1 MTNNKGMFAT
11 KSKAQSVDINSKDY
25 LDSLYTEFSNSRTLD
40 DLKQRIQQCVTTLGF
55 TDFIFMRLERGW
67 HTNATQGL
75 LHSLPDELMR
85 IYHENNMHVYD
96 LMIPYG
102 KSNTQPIF
110 SSQVYGYIDNAP
122 FDIDLTRK
130 NRTLCQLYR
139 RFEYF
144 EHYVTPIHAFNG
156 NGNVQLMLTN
166 KGMDKEDFQTKVTPI
181 MPACR
186 FLCKAIDTVTTK
198 NFRSSFIDMK
208 DSPVS
213 ITPKPLSILNR
224 LANHDIS
231 ITELAKD
238 MCISPITAHQHIAAA
253 RKALGVQTNIAAI
266 VKAVKAGLINLD

>member
-1 MTNNKGMFAT
+1 MVNSKGML
-11 KSKAQSVDINSKDY
+11 SKKGNAQSADVNSKDY
-25 LDSLYTEFSNSRTLD
+25 LDSLCAEFSNSRSLA
-40 DLKQRIQQCVTTLGF
+40 DLKQRILQCVTTLGF

-67 HTNATQGL
+67 HTHASQGL
-75 LHSLPDELMR
+75 LYSLPDELMR
-85 IYHENNMHVYD
+85 IYHENNMHSYD

-110 SSQVYGYIDNAP
+110 SSQVYGYIDEAP
-122 FDIDLTRK
+122 FDIELTRK

-139 RFEYF
+139 RFSYF

-156 NGNVQLMLTN
+156 NGNVQLMLTSR
-166 KGMDKEDFQTKVTPI
+166 GVEKEAFQSRITPM

-186 FLCKAIDTVTTK
+186 FLCKAIDSVSTK
-198 NFRSSFIDMK
+198 KFRSSFIDTK

-253 RKALGVQTNIAAI
+253 RKAFGVQTNIAAI
-266 VKAVKAGLINLD
+266 VKAVKAGLIHLE